1 MHVTITNPM
10 SIVVLERSGSETYG
24 IICGMTDDNSY
35 LNQYGSQLT
44 ESDIYY
50 YSSYSNNGKSGL
62 AADGNSRLII
72 RVQTDKPGTV
82 SFSFNDDIDAKLEA
96 LTSRKELSPS
106 DQLSTSKVYRNA
118 GAEEM
123 NRAYKFRIYPNKEQQ
138 RIANHVY

>member
-1 MHVTITNPM
+1 MFTKTF
-10 SIVVLERSGSETYG
+10 G
-24 IICGMTDDNSY
+24 
-35 LNQYGSQLT
+35 
-44 ESDIYY
+44 
-50 YSSYSNNGKSGL
+50 
-62 AADGNSRLII
+62 
-72 RVQTDKPGTV
+72 
-82 SFSFNDDIDAKLEA
+82 IDAKLEA